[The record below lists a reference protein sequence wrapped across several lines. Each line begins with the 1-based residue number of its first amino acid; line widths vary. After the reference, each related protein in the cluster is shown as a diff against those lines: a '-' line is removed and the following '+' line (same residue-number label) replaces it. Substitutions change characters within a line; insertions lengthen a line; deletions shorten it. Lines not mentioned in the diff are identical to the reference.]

1 MNYTKARK
9 EIEEQINQEREEK
22 LVEEF
27 KDILREE
34 DIELYY

>member
-1 MNYTKARK
+1 MNYTKLRK
-9 EIEEQINQEREEK
+9 AIEQELEQEREEK